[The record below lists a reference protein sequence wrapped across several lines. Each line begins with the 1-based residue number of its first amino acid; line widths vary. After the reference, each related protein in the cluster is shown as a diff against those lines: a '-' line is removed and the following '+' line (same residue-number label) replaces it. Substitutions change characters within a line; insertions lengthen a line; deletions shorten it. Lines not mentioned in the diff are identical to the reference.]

1 MRLYPDL
8 PRRRAATLAGDLA
21 VLLLVLLLAWL
32 GSRVHDRVDELSS
45 LGRAVS
51 DTGRSVEGGLGRA
64 AGAVQDVPL
73 VGGQVAGAL
82 RDAGRGTGGRAV
94 AAGREG
100 EEAAHELADLA
111 GWLTFGIPALLLLS
125 RVLPPRIAQVR
136 AMTAAERVVQVGDDP
151 QRRLLLAQRAA
162 FGLPYGALVRHTRD
176 PLGDLDA
183 GNHAPLLAAIGED
196 DGLALT
202 PPASP
207 APAGRPA

>member
-8 PRRRAATLAGDLA
+8 PRRRAATLAGDVA
-21 VLLLVLLLAWL
+21 VLLLVLLFAWL
-32 GSRVHDRVDELSS
+32 GGLVHDRVDELGA
-45 LGRAVS
+45 LGRGVS

-94 AAGREG
+94 AAGEEG
-100 EEAAHELADLA
+100 QEAAHELADLA

-136 AMTAAERVVQVGDDP
+136 AMTAAERIVGAGDDP
-151 QRRLLLAQRAA
+151 QRRALLAQRAA
-162 FGLPYGALVRHTRD
+162 FGLPYGTLVRHTRD
-176 PLGDLDA
+176 PLGDLAAGRLDALVAAAREDA
-183 GNHAPLLAAIGED
+183 GL
-196 DGLALT
+196 
-202 PPASP
+202 
-207 APAGRPA
+207 RPR

>member
-8 PRRRAATLAGDLA
+8 PRRRAATLAGDVA
-21 VLLLVLLLAWL
+21 VLLLVLLFAWL
-32 GSRVHDRVDELSS
+32 GGLVHDRVDELGA
-45 LGRAVS
+45 LGRGVS

-94 AAGREG
+94 AAGEEG
-100 EEAAHELADLA
+100 ERTARELADLA

-136 AMTAAERVVQVGDDP
+136 AMTAAERIVGAGDDP
-151 QRRLLLAQRAA
+151 QRRALLAQRAA
-162 FGLPYGALVRHTRD
+162 FGLPYGTLVRHTRD
-176 PLGDLDA
+176 PLGDLAAGRLDALVAAAREDA
-183 GNHAPLLAAIGED
+183 GL
-196 DGLALT
+196 
-202 PPASP
+202 
-207 APAGRPA
+207 RPHG